1 MAEEQPISGRI
12 LAARVD
18 LLREKHDLVLLGV
31 VGTSVLLTA
40 LLWSRA
46 PTLALAAWLVAQL
59 MLTAARYVLA
69 RWYDRVPPPR
79 RDYRLWARRFMIGS
93 ALSGLAWGA
102 LPVFCLVPGEVMN
115 MLLITIGLV
124 GMSAAALGAL
134 SIHVPSL
141 VAYVV
146 PNLVMLAATVAV
158 GGYPEVAALVIPYLL
173 ALIGFGHV
181 YNSSLTRSLELR
193 FENEDLIE
201 ALREQHR
208 IAEQANR
215 GKSDLL
221 AAASHD
227 LRQPVHAM
235 GFFVD
240 ALESYRLAP
249 EAAELVGRIKRSL
262 FTLDG
267 LFHSLLEMSRLEA
280 GMIRPQPRAM
290 RLDPVIAALVEEY
303 QPIARRRGLRLMRVP
318 THVSVESDPVL
329 LERMLRNIVSN
340 AVRYTKSGG
349 VVVGVRRRG
358 ARVAIEVSD
367 TGPGMTESECT
378 AAFQAFR
385 RLEHTAD
392 AIDFGEGLG
401 LGLAIVGHVSRLLH
415 HPLELRSVPGR
426 GSTFRL
432 LLPRAAAPEPLV
444 ETRVQSE
451 EVLRGRRVLVLD
463 DDPDV
468 CDALQAALERWGCH
482 VRVAGTPGEALASV
496 EPAPDIVIADYRL
509 PGNETGTQA
518 LRAIERRL
526 GHAIPALLITGDTA
540 PERLENA
547 RSAGY
552 PLLRK
557 PVTPAQL
564 RTALHRL
571 MQGQLPGQAVG

>member
-1 MAEEQPISGRI
+1 
-12 LAARVD
+12 
-18 LLREKHDLVLLGV
+18 
-31 VGTSVLLTA
+31 
-40 LLWSRA
+40 
-46 PTLALAAWLVAQL
+46 
-59 MLTAARYVLA
+59 
-69 RWYDRVPPPR
+69 
-79 RDYRLWARRFMIGS
+79 
-93 ALSGLAWGA
+93 
-102 LPVFCLVPGEVMN
+102 
-115 MLLITIGLV
+115 
-124 GMSAAALGAL
+124 
-134 SIHVPSL
+134 
-141 VAYVV
+141 
-146 PNLVMLAATVAV
+146 
-158 GGYPEVAALVIPYLL
+158 
-173 ALIGFGHV
+173 
-181 YNSSLTRSLELR
+181 
-193 FENEDLIE
+193 
-201 ALREQHR
+201 
-208 IAEQANR
+208 
-215 GKSDLL
+215 
-221 AAASHD
+221 
-227 LRQPVHAM
+227 
-235 GFFVD
+235 
-240 ALESYRLAP
+240 
-249 EAAELVGRIKRSL
+249 
-262 FTLDG
+262 
-267 LFHSLLEMSRLEA
+267 MSRLEA